1 MEYAQMP
8 ASREEKLVISLAIQ
22 LAGGV
27 YLVFYDHRLY
37 TFGILHYYALL
48 GYLLLDSVF
57 FIMLLLSYSAKI
69 RHIIGFFSAL
79 GAFAMV
85 LDAFLGL
92 PASNYSTTPIYGI
105 QYLFGFGLPGT
116 GSLFGTSLAFSIL
129 LLGSAATAFLA
140 TKAS

>member
-1 MEYAQMP
+1 MKYAQMP
-8 ASREEKLVISLAIQ
+8 FSREEKLVIFVAIQ
-22 LAGGV
+22 LVGGV
-27 YLVFYDHRLY
+27 YLFFYDHRLN

-48 GYLLLDSVF
+48 GYILLDVVF
-57 FIMLLLSYSAKI
+57 LIMLLLSYSAKI

-79 GAFAMV
+79 GAIAMV

-92 PASNYSTTPIYGI
+92 PASKYSTTPIYGI

-140 TKAS
+140 TKSS